1 MICSVYAILSI
12 DYKIECMTGKYSCLC
27 CSIFF
32 DLNKYLLL
40 SAKTQNSIATLSA
53 MPQKALR
60 MIFVNSKP
68 PLSQNKVGSIG
79 PSLASSSIFAP
90 SFSGSLC
97 LCPDVPVY
105 ELQGTWNRL
114 SHEENRI
121 F

>member
-1 MICSVYAILSI
+1 MLQH
-12 DYKIECMTGKYSCLC
+12 
-27 CSIFF
+27 FF
-32 DLNKYLLL
+32 PDLDKYLLL

-68 PLSQNKVGSIG
+68 PLSQNEVGSIG
-79 PSLASSSIFAP
+79 PSLASSSTFAP
-90 SFSGSLC
+90 SFSGSSKKVQTRLLVYGHWHQTMYCVLASC
-97 LCPDVPVY
+97 LCQDVPDD
-105 ELQGTWNRL
+105 ELQETWNRL